1 MCKIVLPVLKN
12 IFSLSLKQGEASESF
27 KVYKAVSLYV
37 ACMSLYVSV
46 FDWVYV
52 FG

>member
-1 MCKIVLPVLKN
+1 MCKMVLPMLKN
-12 IFSLSLKQGEASESF
+12 LFSLSLKQGETSESF
-27 KVYKAVSLYV
+27 TGCKSVSLYV
-37 ACMSLYVSV
+37 ACMSLSVSV